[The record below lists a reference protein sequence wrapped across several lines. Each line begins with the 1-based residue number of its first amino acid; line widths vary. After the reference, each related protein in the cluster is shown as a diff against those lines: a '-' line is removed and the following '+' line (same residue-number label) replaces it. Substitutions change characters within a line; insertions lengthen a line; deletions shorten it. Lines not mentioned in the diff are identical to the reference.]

1 MPFKELKT
9 HALHRASHSRI
20 LITTQL
26 PLMPFGELEPNA
38 LHRASHSRILITT
51 KLPLMPFRELEPH
64 VLHRASH
71 RPNIYHIYTKEVIE
85 NRHQT
90 YDKVS
95 SFRSTQK
102 INALDMGNLNEESMQ
117 NKSNNSYRA

>member
-1 MPFKELKT
+1 MPFRELEP
-9 HALHRASHSRI
+9 HSLHRASHSRI
-20 LITTQL
+20 LI
-26 PLMPFGELEPNA
+26 
-38 LHRASHSRILITT
+38 ST

-71 RPNIYHIYTKEVIE
+71 RPNIYHIYTKEGIE
-85 NRHQT
+85 NRQQT
-90 YDKVS
+90 CDKVS